1 MAFRVMSFVALG
13 ALLRPGLRFV
23 LSTTAPAPFG
33 GVCVALRLCRPTC
46 LFTGR
51 AAGLIV
57 AALRST
63 TTGFRLRLRFCLP
76 RLRFGPLPLR
86 LRSLL
91 FATALL
97 PAALLF
103 ATAPTARP
111 FVAAPLFGAF
121 GGLLGMAARLPM
133 GFRVGAGDRRAGDR
147 DADQGKRTAD
157 RDRAALSASVSQAA
171 RHVPARLRVPRRATE
186 RS

>member
-13 ALLRPGLRFV
+13 ALLRRGLRFV
-23 LSTTAPAPFG
+23 LSPPAPAPFG

-63 TTGFRLRLRFCLP
+63 TTGFRLSLRFCLP

-103 ATAPTARP
+103 ATAPTAR
-111 FVAAPLFGAF
+111 
-121 GGLLGMAARLPM
+121 
-133 GFRVGAGDRRAGDR
+133 
-147 DADQGKRTAD
+147 
-157 RDRAALSASVSQAA
+157 
-171 RHVPARLRVPRRATE
+171 
-186 RS
+186 